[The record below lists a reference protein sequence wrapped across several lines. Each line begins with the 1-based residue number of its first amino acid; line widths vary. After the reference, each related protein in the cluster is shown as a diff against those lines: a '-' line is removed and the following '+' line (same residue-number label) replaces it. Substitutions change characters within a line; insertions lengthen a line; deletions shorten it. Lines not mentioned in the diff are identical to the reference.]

1 MGRSPGQVSTPERGS
16 RKTGRA
22 TDYARFVA
30 RGFLRSRSRR
40 SVSLI
45 GGLSAL
51 GFLVGV
57 AALII
62 ALAMITGFQNAMIS
76 KILGANAQLLVF
88 PRNGSR
94 TIANPGAVIDTVTA
108 VPGVTAAAPVVST
121 KGVVLAAGGRMHWVT
136 INGIDPERGQQV
148 TDLES
153 SMVAGSLADLGRP
166 TLSQRPPLIMGEE
179 LATELGLIQGDPV
192 TLLVPRPKLTPW
204 GVGLKQTVFEVVGF
218 FSTDY
223 YEYDSTWVMIGY
235 HRAQR
240 MLGVDAQAHWIAGRV
255 VDLRQLYSIEASVQ
269 ERLGEE
275 FQVTDLLR
283 SNRALF
289 SALKLEKLLMFL
301 AVGLIV
307 IVAALSVIST
317 LVLTVTQKVRDIGV
331 LMAMGA
337 TPRGILRIF
346 VIQGMGMGLV
356 GTVGGVLVG
365 VGLSWV
371 LDAYELIP
379 LDSEVYY
386 LGHVAFIVRGWDVAA
401 VALVSVVIAFISTL
415 YPAWRASRLD
425 PVEALRRD

>member
-1 MGRSPGQVSTPERGS
+1 MSTPEAASGVS
-16 RKTGRA
+16 GRA
-22 TDYARFVA
+22 VDYARFVA

-45 GGLSAL
+45 GGLSAA

-76 KILGANAQLLVF
+76 RILGANAQLLIF

-94 TIANPGAVIDTVTA
+94 TIADPGAVIDAVTA
-108 VPGVTAAAPVVST
+108 VPGVKAAAPVVST
-121 KGVVLAAGGRMHWVT
+121 KGVILAAGRRMHWVT
-136 INGIDPERGQQV
+136 INGIDPERGQEV
-148 TDLES
+148 TDLEA

-166 TLSQRPPLIMGEE
+166 TPSQRPPLIMGEE

-235 HRAQR
+235 GRAQK
-240 MLGVDAQAHWIAGRV
+240 MLGLETQAHWIAGRV
-255 VDLRQLYSIEASVQ
+255 TDLHRLYSVEALVQ

-283 SNRALF
+283 GNRALF

-337 TPRGILRIF
+337 TPRGVLRIF
-346 VIQGMGMGLV
+346 VIQGMSMGLV

-365 VGLSWV
+365 VGLCWV

-379 LDSEVYY
+379 LDTEVYY
-386 LGHVAFIVRGWDVAA
+386 LSHVAFTVRAWDVAA
-401 VALVSVVIAFISTL
+401 VALVSIIIAFISTL